1 MRLRLKENF
10 DRFKVLF
17 LNLQGELRM
26 ADFKKY
32 ALAAAGVACFLGF
45 TGVAGAQ
52 TTNGINCTANAAT
65 PLQARAE
72 GITENV
78 GDVVL
83 SCQGGTVTPLNVAV
97 PTVNVTVALNT
108 QVTSRLLGTSLTD
121 SLLLINDPAPPGQIL
136 CPASINN
143 ACSTIILGTGNGG
156 GKLNGQYVTTPNVY
170 QGILTA
176 SNTLT
181 FFNVPIDAPGTGTPT
196 NGPYTAVGQPTLT
209 LRITNV
215 RANASALGAPTG
227 FSSTTVTEFISTSA
241 GFTIS
246 NPSQTVANVLTGLV
260 SKSVGGASTSTAA
273 SIAGGLAYSSGSAPT
288 LTQCSSNSLSST
300 SVTAALVEYVN
311 FTEGFASATKQKFA
325 LTGAASEGLPGNA
338 TNAESNFL
346 LNGIPT
352 TYGVSDFATRV
363 RVVFGGLPTGV
374 TIYVPT
380 TLPSNTTVGGGVLG
394 SATGLVP
401 TEYMQL
407 TTAAAGSE
415 TTAFAQATAATTST
429 LPGLSSLASGY
440 ATVAS
445 YYGGW
450 FAPVITSGG
459 AEAVYEVT
467 SQATVSPNTIES
479 FSVPVLVTYS
489 ASPATGSP
497 SLGSTT
503 VTVDFA
509 PISAVVT
516 AAASPIPRF
525 ISTSA
530 NLTGFSIVGCVT
542 NLLFP
547 FVTNQAGF
555 DTGLAIAATSQD
567 PFGTSLQSG
576 TCTLNFYGAGAPA
589 AFTTPT
595 VTAGTVY
602 TTLASTV
609 AAGFQGYLIAQ
620 CKFQFA
626 HGFAFITDGFG
637 GPGRGLSEGYL
648 PLIIPNG
655 TSTSRASAG
664 SGENLNN

>member
-52 TTNGINCTANAAT
+52 TTSGINCTANAAT

-83 SCQGGTVTPLNVAV
+83 SCQGGTVTPAGVAV

-121 SLLLINDPAPPGQIL
+121 SLLIINDPAPGAQVL
-136 CPASINN
+136 CPATINN
-143 ACSTIILGTGNGG
+143 ACSTTVVGTGLGG
-156 GKLNGQYVTTPNVY
+156 GKLNGQYTGSVPNVY

-176 SNTLT
+176 ANTLT
-181 FFNVPIDAPGTGTPT
+181 FFNVPIDAPGTGVAG

-209 LRITNV
+209 LRITDV

-227 FSSTTVTEFISTSA
+227 FSSTTITEFISTSA
-241 GFTIS
+241 GFTVS

-260 SKSVGGASTSTAA
+260 SKSVGGTSTSI
-273 SIAGGLAYSSGSAPT
+273 SGSVVGGLAYSSGGAPT
-288 LTQCSSNSLSST
+288 LTQCSSNSLSSSSTAT
-300 SVTAALVEYVN
+300 SVLVEYVN
-311 FTEGFASATKQKFA
+311 FTEGFASATKMRYA
-325 LTGAASEGLPGNA
+325 LTGQSSEGIPGNA

-346 LNGIPT
+346 LNGSST
-352 TYGVSDFATRV
+352 TYGSADFATRV
-363 RVVFGGLPTGV
+363 RIVFGSLPTGI

-380 TLPSNTTVGGGVLG
+380 TLPSNTTISGAVLTAG
-394 SATGLVP
+394 QTP

-407 TTAAAGSE
+407 TTATAGAENTAFSQAAASTTSYLPTAVSSTVAGFYGGFAAPTVTAGS
-415 TTAFAQATAATTST
+415 
-429 LPGLSSLASGY
+429 
-440 ATVAS
+440 
-445 YYGGW
+445 
-450 FAPVITSGG
+450 
-459 AEAVYEVT
+459 AEVVYEVT

-489 ASPATGSP
+489 ASPATNSP
-497 SLGSTT
+497 SLGSST

-509 PISAVVT
+509 PVSSVVT
-516 AAASPIPRF
+516 AASSPVPRF

-530 NLTGFSIVGCVT
+530 NLTGFSIIGCVT

-555 DTGLAIAATSQD
+555 DTGIAIAATSQD
-567 PFGTSLQSG
+567 PFGTVLQSG

-609 AAGFQGYLIAQ
+609 SAGFQGYMIAQ

-648 PLIIPNG
+648 PLILPNG
-655 TSTSRASAG
+655 TSTSRSSAG
-664 SGENLNN
+664 SGEALNN

>member
-1 MRLRLKENF
+1 LKENF

-45 TGVAGAQ
+45 TGIAGAQ
-52 TTNGINCTANAAT
+52 TTSGINCVANAAT

-83 SCQGGTVTPLNVAV
+83 SCQGGNVTPSGVAV

-108 QVTSRLLGTSLTD
+108 QVTSRLLSTSLTD
-121 SLLLINDPAPPGQIL
+121 SLLLINDPQPGAQNL
-136 CPASINN
+136 CAATVNN
-143 ACSTIILGTGNGG
+143 ACPTVVLGTGSGG
-156 GKLNGQYVTTPNVY
+156 GKGLLQYTGAVPNVY

-176 SNTLT
+176 ANTLT
-181 FFNVPIDAPGTGTPT
+181 FFNVPIDPPGTSVAAP
-196 NGPYTAVGQPTLT
+196 VLT

-227 FSSTTVTEFISTSA
+227 FSSTSITEFISTSA

-260 SKSVGGASTSTAA
+260 SKSVGGISTSISTSVVA
-273 SIAGGLAYSSGSAPT
+273 GLAYSSGSAPN
-288 LTQCSSNSLSST
+288 LTQCSSNSLSSSSSVT
-300 SVTAALVEYVN
+300 SVLVEYVN
-311 FTEGFASATKQKFA
+311 FTEGFATATKQRYA
-325 LTGAASEGLPGNA
+325 LTGQASEGIPGNA

-346 LNGIPT
+346 LNGNTT
-352 TYGVSDFATRV
+352 TYGNADYATRV
-363 RVVFGGLPTGV
+363 RIVFSGLQTGV

-380 TLPSNTTVGGGVLG
+380 TLPSNTTVGGGTLG
-394 SATGLVP
+394 QAGAGNNIP
-401 TEYMQL
+401 TEDMAL
-407 TTAAAGSE
+407 TTATAGSE
-415 TTAFAQATAATTST
+415 SIAFSQAANSTTSY
-429 LPGLSSLASGY
+429 LPTAIS
-440 ATVAS
+440 ATVAG
-445 YYGGW
+445 YYGG
-450 FAPVITSGG
+450 FAAPTITAGS

-467 SQATVSPNTIES
+467 SQTAVSPNTIES

-489 ASPATGSP
+489 ASPATNSP
-497 SLGSTT
+497 GLGSTT

-509 PISAVVT
+509 PISSVVT
-516 AAASPIPRF
+516 AASSPVPRF

-530 NLTGFSIVGCVT
+530 NLNGYAIIGCVT

-555 DTGLAIAATSQD
+555 DTGIAIAATSQD
-567 PFGTSLQSG
+567 PFGTALQSG
-576 TCTLNFYGAGAPA
+576 TCTLNFYGSGAPA
-589 AFTTPT
+589 AFTTPV

-609 AAGFQGYLIAQ
+609 SAGFQGYMIAQ

-655 TSTSRASAG
+655 TSTSRSSAG

>member
-52 TTNGINCTANAAT
+52 TTSGINCVANAAT

-83 SCQGGTVTPLNVAV
+83 SCQGGIVTPAGVAA
-97 PTVNVTVALNT
+97 PTVNVTIALNT

-121 SLLLINDPAPPGQIL
+121 SLLLINDPAPGAQVL
-136 CPASINN
+136 CPATVNN
-143 ACSTIILGTGNGG
+143 ACSTPVLGTGNGG
-156 GKLNGQYVTTPNVY
+156 GKGNNYTGSTPNVY

-176 SNTLT
+176 ANTLT
-181 FFNVPIDAPGTGTPT
+181 FFNVPIDPPGTS
-196 NGPYTAVGQPTLT
+196 AVEPTLT
-209 LRITNV
+209 LRITDV

-227 FSSTTVTEFISTSA
+227 FSSTTITEFISTSA

-260 SKSVGGASTSTAA
+260 SKSVGGTSTSISGSVAA
-273 SIAGGLAYSSGSAPT
+273 GLAYSSGGAPT
-288 LTQCSSNSLSST
+288 LTQCSSNSLSSSSSAT
-300 SVTAALVEYVN
+300 SVLVEYVN
-311 FTEGFASATKQKFA
+311 FTEGFASATKLRYA
-325 LTGAASEGLPGNA
+325 LTGQASETIPGNA

-346 LNGIPT
+346 LAPSSGITT
-352 TYGVSDFATRV
+352 TYGSADFATRV
-363 RVVFGGLPTGV
+363 RIVFSSLQTGV

-380 TLPSNTTVGGGVLG
+380 TLPSNTTLTGSVLT
-394 SATGLVP
+394 TGQTP
-401 TEYMQL
+401 TEIMQL
-407 TTAAAGSE
+407 TTATAGAE
-415 TTAFAQATAATTST
+415 NTAFSQAAASTTSY
-429 LPGLSSLASGY
+429 LPTAVSS
-440 ATVAS
+440 TVAS
-445 YYGGW
+445 FYGG
-450 FAPVITSGG
+450 FAAPTITSGS
-459 AEAVYEVT
+459 AEVVYEVT

-489 ASPATGSP
+489 ASPASNSP
-497 SLGSTT
+497 SLGSSA

-509 PISAVVT
+509 PISSVVT
-516 AAASPIPRF
+516 AASSPVPRF

-530 NLTGFSIVGCVT
+530 NLTGFSIIGCVT

-555 DTGLAIAATSQD
+555 DTGIAIAATSQD
-567 PFGTSLQSG
+567 PFGTALQSG

-609 AAGFQGYLIAQ
+609 SAGFQGYMIAQ

-648 PLIIPNG
+648 PLILPNG
-655 TSTSRASAG
+655 TSTSRSSAG
-664 SGENLNN
+664 SGEALNN

>member
-1 MRLRLKENF
+1 
-10 DRFKVLF
+10 
-17 LNLQGELRM
+17 M

-45 TGVAGAQ
+45 TGIAGAQ
-52 TTNGINCTANAAT
+52 TTSGINCVANAAT

-83 SCQGGTVTPLNVAV
+83 SCQGGNVTPSGVAV

-108 QVTSRLLGTSLTD
+108 QVTSRLLSTSLTD
-121 SLLLINDPAPPGQIL
+121 SLLLINDPQPGAQNL
-136 CPASINN
+136 CAATVNN
-143 ACSTIILGTGNGG
+143 ACPTVVLGTGSGG
-156 GKLNGQYVTTPNVY
+156 GKGLLQYTGAVPNVY

-176 SNTLT
+176 ANTLT
-181 FFNVPIDAPGTGTPT
+181 FFNVPIDPPGTSVAAP
-196 NGPYTAVGQPTLT
+196 VLT

-227 FSSTTVTEFISTSA
+227 FSSTSITEFISTSA

-260 SKSVGGASTSTAA
+260 SKSVGGISTSISTSVVA
-273 SIAGGLAYSSGSAPT
+273 GLAYSSGSAPN
-288 LTQCSSNSLSST
+288 LTQCSSNSLSSSSSVT
-300 SVTAALVEYVN
+300 SVLVEYVN
-311 FTEGFASATKQKFA
+311 FTEGFATATKQRYA
-325 LTGAASEGLPGNA
+325 LTGQASEGIPGNA

-346 LNGIPT
+346 LNGNTT
-352 TYGVSDFATRV
+352 TYGNADYATRV
-363 RVVFGGLPTGV
+363 RIVFSGLQTGV

-380 TLPSNTTVGGGVLG
+380 TLPSNTTVGGGTLG
-394 SATGLVP
+394 QAGAGNNIP
-401 TEYMQL
+401 TEDMAL
-407 TTAAAGSE
+407 TTATAGSE
-415 TTAFAQATAATTST
+415 SIAFSQAANSTTSY
-429 LPGLSSLASGY
+429 LPTAIS
-440 ATVAS
+440 ATVAG
-445 YYGGW
+445 YYGG
-450 FAPVITSGG
+450 FAAPTITAGS

-467 SQATVSPNTIES
+467 SQTAVSPNTIES

-489 ASPATGSP
+489 ASPATNSP
-497 SLGSTT
+497 GLGSTT

-509 PISAVVT
+509 PISSVVT
-516 AAASPIPRF
+516 AASSPVPRF

-530 NLTGFSIVGCVT
+530 NLNGYAIIGCVT

-555 DTGLAIAATSQD
+555 DTGIAIAATSQD
-567 PFGTSLQSG
+567 PFGTALQSG
-576 TCTLNFYGAGAPA
+576 TCTLNFYGSGAPA
-589 AFTTPT
+589 AFTTPV

-609 AAGFQGYLIAQ
+609 SAGFQGYMIAQ

-655 TSTSRASAG
+655 TSTSRSSAG

>member
-1 MRLRLKENF
+1 
-10 DRFKVLF
+10 
-17 LNLQGELRM
+17 
-26 ADFKKY
+26 
-32 ALAAAGVACFLGF
+32 
-45 TGVAGAQ
+45 
-52 TTNGINCTANAAT
+52 
-65 PLQARAE
+65 
-72 GITENV
+72 
-78 GDVVL
+78 
-83 SCQGGTVTPLNVAV
+83 
-97 PTVNVTVALNT
+97 
-108 QVTSRLLGTSLTD
+108 
-121 SLLLINDPAPPGQIL
+121 
-136 CPASINN
+136 
-143 ACSTIILGTGNGG
+143 
-156 GKLNGQYVTTPNVY
+156 
-170 QGILTA
+170 
-176 SNTLT
+176 
-181 FFNVPIDAPGTGTPT
+181 
-196 NGPYTAVGQPTLT
+196 
-209 LRITNV
+209 
-215 RANASALGAPTG
+215 
-227 FSSTTVTEFISTSA
+227 
-241 GFTIS
+241 
-246 NPSQTVANVLTGLV
+246 
-260 SKSVGGASTSTAA
+260 
-273 SIAGGLAYSSGSAPT
+273 
-288 LTQCSSNSLSST
+288 
-300 SVTAALVEYVN
+300 VEYVN
-311 FTEGFASATKQKFA
+311 FSEGFATATKPKFA
-325 LTGAASEGLPGNA
+325 LTGAFSEGTPGNA

-346 LNGIPT
+346 LNGVPT

-363 RVVFGGLPTGV
+363 RIVFGALPTGV

-380 TLPSNTTVGGGVLG
+380 SLPSNTTVGGGVLSG
-394 SATGLVP
+394 SAYVPGGTGNSTP

-407 TTAAAGSE
+407 TTATAGSE

-429 LPGLSSLASGY
+429 LPGLSSLATGY

-445 YYGGW
+445 FYGGW
-450 FAPVITSGG
+450 FAPTITSGG

-467 SQATVSPNTIES
+467 SQASVSPNTIES

-509 PISAVVT
+509 PISSVVT

-609 AAGFQGYLIAQ
+609 SAGFQGYMIAQ
-620 CKFQFA
+620 CKFQYA

-648 PLIIPNG
+648 PLILPNG
-655 TSTSRASAG
+655 TSTSRSSAG
-664 SGENLNN
+664 SGEALNN

>member
-1 MRLRLKENF
+1 
-10 DRFKVLF
+10 
-17 LNLQGELRM
+17 M

-52 TTNGINCTANAAT
+52 TTSGINCVANAAT

-83 SCQGGTVTPLNVAV
+83 SCQGGIVTPAGVAA
-97 PTVNVTVALNT
+97 PTVNVTIALNT

-121 SLLLINDPAPPGQIL
+121 SLLLINDPAPGAQVL
-136 CPASINN
+136 CPATVNN
-143 ACSTIILGTGNGG
+143 ACSTPVLGTGNGG
-156 GKLNGQYVTTPNVY
+156 GKGNNYTGSTPNVY

-176 SNTLT
+176 ANTLT
-181 FFNVPIDAPGTGTPT
+181 FFNVPIDPPGTS
-196 NGPYTAVGQPTLT
+196 AVEPTLT
-209 LRITNV
+209 LRITDV

-227 FSSTTVTEFISTSA
+227 FSSTTITEFISTSA

-260 SKSVGGASTSTAA
+260 SKSVGGTSTSISGSVAA
-273 SIAGGLAYSSGSAPT
+273 GLAYSSGGAPT
-288 LTQCSSNSLSST
+288 LTQCSSNSLSSSSSAT
-300 SVTAALVEYVN
+300 SVLVEYVN
-311 FTEGFASATKQKFA
+311 FTEGFASATKLRYA
-325 LTGAASEGLPGNA
+325 LTGQASETIPGNA

-346 LNGIPT
+346 LAPSSGITT
-352 TYGVSDFATRV
+352 TYGSADFATRV
-363 RVVFGGLPTGV
+363 RIVFSSLQTGV

-380 TLPSNTTVGGGVLG
+380 TLPSNTTLTGSVLT
-394 SATGLVP
+394 TGQTP
-401 TEYMQL
+401 TEIMQL
-407 TTAAAGSE
+407 TTATAGAE
-415 TTAFAQATAATTST
+415 NTAFSQAAASTTSY
-429 LPGLSSLASGY
+429 LPTAVSS
-440 ATVAS
+440 TVAS
-445 YYGGW
+445 FYGG
-450 FAPVITSGG
+450 FAAPTITSGS
-459 AEAVYEVT
+459 AEVVYEVT

-489 ASPATGSP
+489 ASPASNSP
-497 SLGSTT
+497 SLGSSA

-509 PISAVVT
+509 PISSVVT
-516 AAASPIPRF
+516 AASSPVPRF

-530 NLTGFSIVGCVT
+530 NLTGFSIIGCVT

-555 DTGLAIAATSQD
+555 DTGIAIAATSQD
-567 PFGTSLQSG
+567 PFGTALQSG

-609 AAGFQGYLIAQ
+609 SAGFQGYMIAQ

-648 PLIIPNG
+648 PLILPNG
-655 TSTSRASAG
+655 TSTSRSSAG
-664 SGENLNN
+664 SGEALNN

>member
-1 MRLRLKENF
+1 
-10 DRFKVLF
+10 
-17 LNLQGELRM
+17 M

-52 TTNGINCTANAAT
+52 TTSGINCVANAAT

-83 SCQGGTVTPLNVAV
+83 SCQGGVVTPSGVQV

-121 SLLLINDPAPPGQIL
+121 SLLLINDPAPGSQNL
-136 CPASINN
+136 CPATINN
-143 ACSTIILGTGNGG
+143 SCTTPVLGTGNGG
-156 GKLNGQYVTTPNVY
+156 GKGLGQYTGSVPNVY

-176 SNTLT
+176 ANTLT
-181 FFNVPIDAPGTGTPT
+181 FFNVPIDPPGTSV
-196 NGPYTAVGQPTLT
+196 AEPTLT
-209 LRITNV
+209 LRITDV

-246 NPSQTVANVLTGLV
+246 NPSQTVANILTGLV
-260 SKSVGGASTSTAA
+260 SKSVGGSSTSTAA

-300 SVTAALVEYVN
+300 SLTAALVEYVN
-311 FTEGFASATKQKFA
+311 FTEGFATATKPKFA
-325 LTGAASEGLPGNA
+325 LTGAFSEGTPGNA

-346 LNGIPT
+346 LNGVTT
-352 TYGVSDFATRV
+352 TYGSSDFATRV
-363 RVVFGGLPTGV
+363 RVVFGALPTGV

-394 SATGLVP
+394 SSTGLVP

-407 TTAAAGSE
+407 TTATAGSE

-429 LPGLSSLASGY
+429 LPGLSTLASGY

-450 FAPVITSGG
+450 FAPTITSGG

-467 SQATVSPNTIES
+467 SQASVSPNTIES

-509 PISAVVT
+509 PISSVVT
-516 AAASPIPRF
+516 AASSPIPRF

-655 TSTSRASAG
+655 TSTTRSSAG
-664 SGENLNN
+664 AGENLNN

>member
-52 TTNGINCTANAAT
+52 TTSGINCVANAAT

-83 SCQGGTVTPLNVAV
+83 SCQGGIVTPIGVPA
-97 PTVNVTVALNT
+97 PTVNVTIALNT

-121 SLLLINDPAPPGQIL
+121 SLLLINDPAPGAQVL
-136 CPASINN
+136 CPATVNN
-143 ACSTIILGTGNGG
+143 ACSTPVLGTGNGG
-156 GKLNGQYVTTPNVY
+156 GKGNNYTGSTPNVY

-176 SNTLT
+176 ANTLT
-181 FFNVPIDAPGTGTPT
+181 FFNVPIDPPGTS
-196 NGPYTAVGQPTLT
+196 ALEPTLT
-209 LRITNV
+209 LRITDV

-227 FSSTTVTEFISTSA
+227 FSSTTITEFISTSA

-260 SKSVGGASTSTAA
+260 SKSVGGTSTSISGSVAA
-273 SIAGGLAYSSGSAPT
+273 GLAYSSGGAPT
-288 LTQCSSNSLSST
+288 LTQCSSNSLSSSSSAT
-300 SVTAALVEYVN
+300 SVLVEYVN
-311 FTEGFASATKQKFA
+311 FTEGFASATKLRYA
-325 LTGAASEGLPGNA
+325 LTGQASETIPGNA

-346 LNGIPT
+346 LAPSSGITT
-352 TYGVSDFATRV
+352 TYGSADFATRV
-363 RVVFGGLPTGV
+363 RIVFSSLQTGV

-380 TLPSNTTVGGGVLG
+380 TLPSNTTLTGSVLT
-394 SATGLVP
+394 TGQTP
-401 TEYMQL
+401 TEIMQL
-407 TTAAAGSE
+407 TTATAGAE
-415 TTAFAQATAATTST
+415 NTAFSQAAASTTSY
-429 LPGLSSLASGY
+429 LPTAVSS
-440 ATVAS
+440 TVAS
-445 YYGGW
+445 FYGG
-450 FAPVITSGG
+450 FAAPTITSGS
-459 AEAVYEVT
+459 AEVVYEVT

-489 ASPATGSP
+489 ASPASNSP
-497 SLGSTT
+497 SLGSSA

-509 PISAVVT
+509 PISSVVT
-516 AAASPIPRF
+516 AASSPVPRF

-530 NLTGFSIVGCVT
+530 NLTGFSIIGCVT

-555 DTGLAIAATSQD
+555 DTGIAIAATSQD
-567 PFGTSLQSG
+567 PFGTALQSG

-609 AAGFQGYLIAQ
+609 SAGFQGYMIAQ

-648 PLIIPNG
+648 PLILPNG
-655 TSTSRASAG
+655 TSTSRSSAG
-664 SGENLNN
+664 SGEALNN